1 MKSVMF
7 RFGPL
12 AAIACMGLLI
22 ASCSSSR
29 EGAWGATQAGDLSE
43 EARATGQQLIKDAE
57 SLWIQRGDE
66 EKLAAT
72 IANWQRALDINPN
85 DPDTWAKLSRGHY
98 FHADCHLKFQEGKEA
113 DIKATFQKGIEAAER
128 SLVTR
133 SSAFAKKMQDGTRIE
148 DAIEVLDKSAVE
160 ALYWRSSNLGRWAS
174 EESFATLLS
183 YKDEIRAVMQ
193 FCLDQDPTFFYQ
205 GPDRYFGVFYA
216 RAPGFAGGDMNRSRE
231 HFETSMAMQPNYFG
245 TRTLMAEDYAVKQGD
260 QELFERLLM
269 ENLNRDPAAAPDAAP
284 ENRCEQRKAKK
295 LLAEIDDLF

>member
-1 MKSVMF
+1 M
-7 RFGPL
+7 
-12 AAIACMGLLI
+12 
-22 ASCSSSR
+22 
-29 EGAWGATQAGDLSE
+29 
-43 EARATGQQLIKDAE
+43 
-57 SLWIQRGDE
+57 
-66 EKLAAT
+66 
-72 IANWQRALDINPN
+72 NP
-85 DPDTWAKLSRGHY
+85 
-98 FHADCHLKFQEGKEA
+98 
-113 DIKATFQKGIEAAER
+113 
-128 SLVTR
+128 
-133 SSAFAKKMQDGTRIE
+133 
-148 DAIEVLDKSAVE
+148 
-160 ALYWRSSNLGRWAS
+160 WRSSNLGRWAS

-231 HFETSMAMQPNYFG
+231 HFETSMAIQPNYFG